1 MAYHWCVQDGGR
13 WGNHLGEKSFEFYF
27 CYTEAPLFRQLV
39 CTYNSELQ
47 WSAPDVDLMQE
58 HLGKK
63 SLLGVA
69 QICLEK
75 RAWSFLT
82 VKSIFRQ
89 PLTICWA
96 LTF

>member
-47 WSAPDVDLMQE
+47 WSAPDVDLM
-58 HLGKK
+58 
-63 SLLGVA
+63 
-69 QICLEK
+69 
-75 RAWSFLT
+75 
-82 VKSIFRQ
+82 
-89 PLTICWA
+89 
-96 LTF
+96 